1 MCWVYKTELGRSPG
15 ARSATAAQNSEVRL
29 FTTQRNPLVNI
40 SYLSDHTY
48 VIITLCHNPS
58 LTPYAPRFSL
68 CVYKVCIF
76 LITDSI

>member
-48 VIITLCHNPS
+48 VIITLYRHNPS
-58 LTPYAPRFSL
+58 LTPYAPIGFPCVFIMCAFS
-68 CVYKVCIF
+68 
-76 LITDSI
+76 